1 MEGAGC
7 RKASASVVRAIPW
20 RAAKLAE
27 SRMDCFLTDDPSR
40 LTWED
45 RKAETKVNGVA
56 GSLKQYRRYQS
67 TRVL

>member
-27 SRMDCFLTDDPSR
+27 SGMECFLTDDPSR

-45 RKAETKVNGVA
+45 RKAEAKVNGVA
-56 GSLKQYRRYQS
+56 GSLKQ
-67 TRVL
+67 

>member
-20 RAAKLAE
+20 RAAKLEE
-27 SRMDCFLTDDPSR
+27 SQVDCFLTDDPSR

-45 RKAETKVNGVA
+45 RKAETQVNGEA
-56 GSLKQYRRYQS
+56 GSPKR
-67 TRVL
+67 